1 MLATKLEVVSSKGGK
16 NPVYNSV
23 KRFALEGLSDLIRV
37 LLESVDDSLFELSDK
52 VDNDRERNMY
62 FEAMREIRLKRDGL
76 KQHFDYEMQQCFD
89 SFLRGKSVRD
99 ERDDDEELTLIEL
112 DDLED
117 TIAIDNMIA
126 KARPHFE
133 DELFAVT
140 ERLKLVL
147 RRKEFS
153 EDENPLDPKAICDS
167 FHKASDLLETDI
179 QVKLIFYKLF
189 ERYVLNNLG
198 HFYKELNELFVK
210 KGVLPGFKADQERMK
225 QTTRYMAN
233 RIKQNTDST
242 AANSP
247 LAMALGAAASAGMI
261 AGAAG
266 DGNLFSALQQ
276 AAASAPGGGIAGGG
290 VAGGGVAG
298 GGIAGGG
305 IAGGG
310 VAGGGVAG
318 GGVAGGGVAG
328 GGIAGGGVAGGG
340 VAGGGVAGGGVAGG
354 DFVAALTNLQ
364 SASIPT
370 QPLTAIDPQNFR
382 TETHQQLSTFM
393 QQNQGQVNAADSQT
407 IDVVSM
413 LFDFFF
419 DDEALPAPIKVLI
432 GRLQIPM
439 LKVAIIDKEFFNQKK
454 HPARKLLDSISRA
467 SLGWSDNHSDEQPLI
482 EKIEEIVNFLINE
495 FDQDIGVFEEAFI
508 NFKNF
513 LSEESE
519 GIEKAEQALQQQEKQ
534 KDEQIE
540 QAQEAAA
547 SLITKL
553 IKNREVSFEVADFLE
568 TTWSSVLFNAYLAL
582 GESSNHWKNLKRIST
597 TFVWTLIPKF
607 SEAERL
613 KIIKTIPAL
622 LRALSQGMELVK
634 IKAEVQNR
642 IFEMLAQ
649 EHAKIV
655 KQTSKN
661 IVTRVDDQTVWPE
674 DAGAAALANAAG
686 IDVNDSP
693 DFEFSENDTG
703 EIEVIELDG
712 DDESITVISATPTDN
727 VIENLN
733 QFTAGVK
740 DGQITVDEEIV
751 LASDEDDIL
760 ELVDEGEY
768 FLEQARALQI
778 GSWVEFTES
787 GSKTLVARLSWKS
800 NVTGNFVFV
809 NRQGHKVRNMTIN
822 SLIIELRTGGVK
834 LIESSSVFDRAIYT
848 IMSKMQH

>member
-1 MLATKLEVVSSKGGK
+1 MLATKLEVVSSKGSK

-76 KQHFDYEMQQCFD
+76 KQHFDYEMQQYFD
-89 SFLRGKSVRD
+89 SFLRGKSVSD

-233 RIKQNTDST
+233 RIKQNTDNT

-276 AAASAPGGGIAGGG
+276 AAASAPGGG
-290 VAGGGVAG
+290 V
-298 GGIAGGG
+298 AGGG

-318 GGVAGGGVAG
+318 GGV
-328 GGIAGGGVAGGG
+328 AGGGVAGGG

-607 SEAERL
+607 SEVERL

-674 DAGAAALANAAG
+674 DAGAVALANAVG

-712 DDESITVISATPTDN
+712 DDESITAISATPTDN